1 MNAIKWN
8 RALYM
13 LLGIAALTSMI
24 KWFVGDQQFTF
35 KFVMDCIGTSS
46 TVITV
51 ISCVFCQTAWKWE
64 IFRNWLIVVPDL
76 SGVWE
81 GVLESDWIDPDTN
94 KKIAPIKAM
103 LVIRQTLFRVSCL
116 LTTGESSSRSIT
128 SEFIIDMDSQT
139 CKLVY
144 TYQSDPSQ
152 ILQHKSR
159 IHYGT
164 AVLNIKDTPTNKLL
178 DGNYWTGRCTSGHMI
193 FQRKFESNGDT

>member
-1 MNAIKWN
+1 MNAMKWN

-76 SGVWE
+76 SGGWE

-94 KKIAPIKAM
+94 KKIAPILLDTYAKREHA
-103 LVIRQTLFRVSCL
+103 LFDPIRQDLRPNGNSMFPQCL
-116 LTTGESSSRSIT
+116 K
-128 SEFIIDMDSQT
+128 
-139 CKLVY
+139 CLVN
-144 TYQSDPSQ
+144 
-152 ILQHKSR
+152 R
-159 IHYGT
+159 
-164 AVLNIKDTPTNKLL
+164 
-178 DGNYWTGRCTSGHMI
+178 
-193 FQRKFESNGDT
+193 